1 MLKNYVFAFTT
12 LACLTL
18 LTSCEHETHAAGD
31 QGPCR
36 FRSELQQLWSGP
48 NR

>member
-1 MLKNYVFAFTT
+1 MLKNYVFALTT

-18 LTSCEHETHAAGD
+18 LTSCEQKPKRQATRR
-31 QGPCR
+31 PCR
-36 FRSELQQLWSGP
+36 FRSGLQPLWSGP